1 MSISPISLS
10 PAFVRRVPDAATL
23 LNLAIGGLSGLALW
37 EIWANVPT
45 TLLVGGPLEP
55 PELIRGLF
63 NNLFKVDVP
72 LVWARALHYATGVIG
87 YPLGYFF
94 LTRYIRS
101 FGFPLDGWIWGVVTY
116 FIALGFFAPLAGV
129 TFLLLYD
136 LDGAKLSFMSLV
148 GHALYGWLAAY
159 VFEHFERLSAARQ
172 KGSS

>member
-1 MSISPISLS
+1 MPASSAPTSPVSTPS
-10 PAFVRRVPDAATL
+10 SFAQRVPDTMTVV
-23 LNLAIGGLSGLALW
+23 NLAIGGFAGLALW

-55 PELIRGLF
+55 PELIRALF
-63 NNLFKVDVP
+63 NNLFNVDLP

-87 YPLGYFF
+87 YPLGYFI

-101 FGFPLDGWIWGVVTY
+101 LGMPLDGWIWGVITY

-136 LDGAKLSFMSLV
+136 LNGAKLSFMSLV
-148 GHALYGWLAAY
+148 GHAIYGWLAAY
-159 VFEHFERLSAARQ
+159 VFENFERLRATH
-172 KGSS
+172 